1 MKIRYYRN
9 ISNSMWRWVG
19 FVLAMC
25 SAFILSSGL
34 VHVQW
39 LGWSIACLSCSIW
52 IYMGYKDRDTPRAL
66 MEVMYLVLAI
76 RGVINWT

>member
-1 MKIRYYRN
+1 
-9 ISNSMWRWVG
+9 MWRWIG

-25 SAFILSSGL
+25 SAFILSSGS

-39 LGWSIACLSCSIW
+39 LGWSVECSSCAIW

>member
-9 ISNSMWRWVG
+9 ISNSSWRWIG
-19 FVLAMC
+19 FLLAMC
-25 SAFILSSGL
+25 SAFILSSGA
-34 VHVQW
+34 VNVQW
-39 LGWSIACLSCSIW
+39 MGWSIACVSCVIW

>member
-1 MKIRYYRN
+1 M
-9 ISNSMWRWVG
+9 
-19 FVLAMC
+19 
-25 SAFILSSGL
+25 
-34 VHVQW
+34 HVQW
-39 LGWSIACLSCSIW
+39 LGWSIACLSCAIW